1 MGGYNSMFL
10 RIPIVL
16 IDQNSPFPSG
26 GPYSPLQ
33 RNAPLCGGLPYRLP
47 NTPT

>member
-16 IDQNSPFPSG
+16 ISQNSPY
-26 GPYSPLQ
+26 PYGELHSPIQ
-33 RNAPLCGGLPYRLP
+33 RNVPLYGGLPYRRP